1 MHLQHYLTISIPTEP
16 ATEITDSSMKNPFY
30 FQIIILKSFFAECW
44 VITKNRM
51 LKEFRDW
58 GNVFHIEF
66 TIEVTKVPETEWVNA
81 FHFTANGNDGKIG
94 YRIPALFIK
103 KDGYF
108 QVCSAVSGNQKC
120 KNYYFELGKRY
131 HIVIEQSWYW
141 YQISIDGNSI
151 LNIEN
156 SQPRSFSYVKLYA
169 SNPWASP
176 FSADLGSICN
186 VKVRQGGE
194 LRDRFIRSTKVSPK
208 LARVAQREKI
218 INKS

>member
-66 TIEVTKVPETEWVNA
+66 TIEVKEVPETEWVNV

-108 QVCSAVSGNQKC
+108 QVCSAVSGNANKC
-120 KNYYFELGKRY
+120 VNHKFEFGKRY
-131 HIVIEQSWYW
+131 HMIIEQSKNNIDGRYW
-141 YQISIDGNSI
+141 YQINIDGESI
-151 LNIEN
+151 LHIEN
-156 SQPRSFSYVKLYA
+156 SQPRSFSNVKLYA
-169 SNPWASP
+169 SDPWSSP

-186 VKVRQGGE
+186 VNIHLEGE
-194 LRDRFIRSTKVSPK
+194 LRAPK
-208 LARVAQREKI
+208 LA
-218 INKS
+218 